1 MADETGGISVEKMK
15 IVIDSETE
23 KLTAGI
29 TKAQGLVTQFANA
42 AGTELPKVDAALIAT
57 GNAVEAMRAKFGIWL
72 KLVEYA
78 LELGDKALGMASEVA
93 AKLGKEEEFKQ
104 VKDAVSELFGSIG
117 ASVSAVADGTRQE
130 MKQYEEAILGTKQP
144 TEDMEEQATAAAF
157 TIGKTLS
164 EAIDRVATATKNFKI
179 ASYDVKG
186 LTDAVGGLTQ
196 AFKGIGANKDDWS
209 LETWQKEL
217 VLLEQQVE
225 SAKKKAQEFD
235 ELAGKWGQNIN
246 QFAVLNAQDKVKG
259 YTDRLNELMEAAGK
273 ARDKIAELSKAAE
286 DKTEII
292 DTGELDKQIAAI
304 EKGTE
309 AIALQAITLGM
320 AKDEADEYIAR
331 YRAISAIQDKGDTFG
346 EEQLARLE
354 ESLEA
359 RREALEMRK
368 EEQAIVAA
376 EKATSA
382 FSERL
387 DHDTRSIAA
396 KAAAMDM
403 SEGATQAY
411 LLRER
416 LIADAE
422 HKKIE
427 LTDEVMAKIEA
438 RVAAEQSLSEQ
449 KANKQERD
457 QWQHAEDLAIK
468 SLEKE
473 VGAIQAKA
481 AALNLTAE
489 KSARL
494 VAEQRVLTDLE
505 ARGVPITDAMRN
517 AIVAYGAEIEE
528 ATKKLKDQE
537 KQLNNIKETGR
548 VVTGTLE
555 DAFRK
560 FANGSA
566 LDVKDMVRSMLADMA
581 TLVFK
586 QNVTNT
592 LSNLFTQGVGSM
604 LGIGG
609 MRAGGGPVEAG
620 VPYIVGEKQPELF
633 VPQENGWI
641 MPEVPQG
648 NVTHSSSKSMTYA
661 PNIQIDARGA
671 TPDTARMLEARI
683 PQIISTQL
691 QEMRERGMF

>member
-1 MADETGGISVEKMK
+1 
-15 IVIDSETE
+15 
-23 KLTAGI
+23 L
-29 TKAQGLVTQFANA
+29 L
-42 AGTELPKVDAALIAT
+42 
-57 GNAVEAMRAKFGIWL
+57 
-72 KLVEYA
+72 
-78 LELGDKALGMASEVA
+78 
-93 AKLGKEEEFKQ
+93 KEER
-104 VKDAVSELFGSIG
+104 DA
-117 ASVSAVADGTRQE
+117 
-130 MKQYEEAILGTKQP
+130 
-144 TEDMEEQATAAAF
+144 
-157 TIGKTLS
+157 LS
-164 EAIDRVATATKNFKI
+164 
-179 ASYDVKG
+179 
-186 LTDAVGGLTQ
+186 
-196 AFKGIGANKDDWS
+196 
-209 LETWQKEL
+209 
-217 VLLEQQVE
+217 
-225 SAKKKAQEFD
+225 
-235 ELAGKWGQNIN
+235 
-246 QFAVLNAQDKVKG
+246 
-259 YTDRLNELMEAAGK
+259 
-273 ARDKIAELSKAAE
+273 
-286 DKTEII
+286 
-292 DTGELDKQIAAI
+292 
-304 EKGTE
+304 
-309 AIALQAITLGM
+309 
-320 AKDEADEYIAR
+320 
-331 YRAISAIQDKGDTFG
+331 
-346 EEQLARLE
+346 
-354 ESLEA
+354 
-359 RREALEMRK
+359 
-368 EEQAIVAA
+368 A

-403 SEGATQAY
+403 SEGSAQAY

-422 HKKIE
+422 HKKIK

-438 RVAAEQSLSEQ
+438 RVAAEQSLSE
-449 KANKQERD
+449 KEANKQERD